1 MIDSKTNIVFFSSQL
16 SANYRSCKKDILE
29 ALKENGVQVGMN
41 IRATKDIWARDYM
54 PIQIDNY
61 RFVRYKYNPNYLIK
75 KGMSK
80 YVTDK
85 PDCPFLKDKDIVE
98 CNLTLDG
105 GNIIVCGNKVIL
117 TEKVFTENSYLS
129 PFEITN
135 RIEKAFDKQVIWI
148 PCDPHEIEFAKANN
162 ELPLCHAD
170 GILHAIDEETILLS
184 NYIDYDLDF
193 LTKLFERLSPY
204 FKIEE
209 YSFGDKSSVNSWIY
223 INYLQIGKVVLL
235 PTVGEPADDMAIV
248 KLKSLFHNHITI
260 VKIDSKELTFDAKD
274 GNVGGSLHC
283 ISWNIY
289 DSSITK

>member
-54 PIQIDNY
+54 PIQIDNN

-75 KGMSK
+75 RGMSK

-85 PDCPFLKDKDIVE
+85 PDCPFLKDKEIIE
-98 CNLTLDG
+98 CNLILDG
-105 GNIIVCGNKVIL
+105 GNIVVCGNKVIL

-129 PFEITN
+129 QFEITN
-135 RIEKAFDKQVIWI
+135 RIEKAFGKQVIWI
-148 PCDPHEIEFAKANN
+148 PCDPHEIEDAKKKN

-170 GILHAIDEETILLS
+170 GILHVIDEETILLS

-193 LTKLFERLSPY
+193 RTKLFERLSPY

-209 YSFGDKSSVNSWIY
+209 YSFGDNSSPNSWIY
-223 INYLQIGKVVLL
+223 INYLQIDNIILF
-235 PTVGEPADDMAIV
+235 PTVDEADDMAIAKW
-248 KLKSLFHNHITI
+248 KLLFHNDITI
-260 VKIDSKELTFDAKD
+260 EKIDSKELTFDAKD

-283 ISWNIY
+283 ISWNVY
-289 DSSITK
+289 DSSLTE

>member
-54 PIQIDNY
+54 PIQIDNN

-75 KGMSK
+75 RGMSK

-85 PDCPFLKDKDIVE
+85 PDCPFLKDKEIIE
-98 CNLTLDG
+98 CNLILDG
-105 GNIIVCGNKVIL
+105 GNIVVCGNKVIL

-129 PFEITN
+129 QFEITN
-135 RIEKAFDKQVIWI
+135 RIEKAFGKQVIWI
-148 PCDPHEIEFAKANN
+148 PCDPHEIEDAKKKN

-170 GILHAIDEETILLS
+170 GILHVIDEETILLS

-193 LTKLFERLSPY
+193 RTKLFERLSPY

-209 YSFGDKSSVNSWIY
+209 YSFGDNSSPNSWIY
-223 INYLQIGKVVLL
+223 INYLQIDNIILF
-235 PTVGEPADDMAIV
+235 PTVDEPADDMAIA
-248 KLKSLFHNHITI
+248 KLKLLFHNDITI
-260 VKIDSKELTFDAKD
+260 EKIDSKELTFDAKD

-283 ISWNIY
+283 ISWNVY
-289 DSSITK
+289 DSSLTE